1 MTKLLSI
8 ITINYNNADGL
19 KKTMD
24 SVRDQTWQDFEHVVI
39 DGNSTDNSL
48 DIIKS
53 YTYKN
58 LNWISDSDTGI
69 YNAMNKGIDR
79 ANGKYLLFL
88 NSGDILENKETLS
101 KVLNFFTSEK
111 SIMSGNVI
119 FKKENSQRLRQHP
132 EKMTF
137 SYLVGNAISHPSTFI
152 KRDLFETYGK
162 YDENLKIV
170 SDWAFFLKVL
180 GLNNE
185 SYIRIPETIS
195 VFDATGI
202 SSVKENLDLVNK
214 ERTQVLKRY
223 FPTIFNNE
231 DDTYIFNKFIS
242 NHKRFRDL
250 KIIEEYPFFR
260 KVTTLVLSFFV
271 SIIKLFRLSK

>member
-1 MTKLLSI
+1 
-8 ITINYNNADGL
+8 
-19 KKTMD
+19 MD
-24 SVRDQTWQDFEHVVI
+24 SVRDQSWQDFEHVVI

-58 LNWISDSDTGI
+58 LNWTSEPDTGI

-79 ANGKYLLFL
+79 ADGKYLLFL

>member
-24 SVRDQTWQDFEHVVI
+24 SVRDQSWQEFEHIVI
-39 DGNSTDNSL
+39 DGNSTDKSL
-48 DIIKS
+48 EIIKS

-58 LNWISDSDTGI
+58 LNWISEPDTGI

-79 ANGKYLLFL
+79 AHGKYLLFL
-88 NSGDILENKETLS
+88 NSGDFLEHKNVLS
-101 KVLNFFTSEK
+101 TVLNFLTLEK
-111 SIMSGNVI
+111 SIISGDII

-132 EKMTF
+132 EKMSF
-137 SYLVGNAISHPSTFI
+137 SYLIGNAISHPSTFI
-152 KRDLFETYGK
+152 KQDLFETYGK

-180 GLNNE
+180 GLNDE
-185 SYIRIPETIS
+185 TYIRLPETIT

-202 SSVKENLDLVNK
+202 SSSEENINLVNK

-242 NHKRFRDL
+242 NHKRFRYL

-271 SIIKLFRLSK
+271 SIIKLFRFSK